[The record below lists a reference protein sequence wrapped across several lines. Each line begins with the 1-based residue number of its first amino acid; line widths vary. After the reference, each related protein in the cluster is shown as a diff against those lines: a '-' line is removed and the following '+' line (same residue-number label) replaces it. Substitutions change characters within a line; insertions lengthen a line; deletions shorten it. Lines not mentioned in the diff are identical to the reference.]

1 MKHHEYPS
9 YEEKT
14 KPKIKIGGRVHR
26 ALDAPKT
33 ALGKNQNTKNFRTG
47 DFTFDTKINI
57 IVQILYMA
65 GNGPNIR
72 YMLDGIKNASYSD
85 NELIN
90 A

>member
-1 MKHHEYPS
+1 M
-9 YEEKT
+9 
-14 KPKIKIGGRVHR
+14 GDRVHR
-26 ALDAPKT
+26 ALDAPKP

-47 DFTFDTKINI
+47 DYTFDTKVNTIVKI
-57 IVQILYMA
+57 IYMV

-85 NELIN
+85 IELIN